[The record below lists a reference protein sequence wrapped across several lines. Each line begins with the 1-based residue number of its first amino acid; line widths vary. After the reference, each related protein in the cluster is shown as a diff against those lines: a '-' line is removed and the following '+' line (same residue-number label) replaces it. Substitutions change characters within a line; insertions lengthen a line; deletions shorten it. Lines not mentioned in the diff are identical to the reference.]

1 MANSDI
7 LKLSNDGKTVIGV
20 NDMSVKSITIP
31 DGVTGIGDGAFACCS
46 SLQSINVSK
55 DNKHFAS
62 VDGILFNKD
71 LTAIVRFPQKNDVKE
86 YVIPTSVTEIRNSA
100 FSGCSSLQSIDIPDS
115 VTEIGDS
122 AFSDCSSL
130 QSIDIPDSVTKIG
143 DGAFKN
149 CSSLQSID
157 IPNSV
162 TVIGNNAFKCCSS
175 LQSIDV
181 SNDNMHF
188 ASVDGIL
195 FNKDLTAIVRFPPK
209 YDVNEYVIPNSVT
222 VIGYGTFEGCSSLQ
236 RIDIPNCVTEIGDSA
251 FWDCSFLQSITIPDG
266 ITIIGNEVFMG
277 CKSLQRIDIPDSV
290 TKIGD
295 RAFSHCRSL
304 QNIDVSK
311 DNKHFASVDGILFN
325 KDLTA
330 IVRFPPKYEVKEY
343 IIPNSVTKIMWHAFH
358 GCSSL
363 QSIDIPN
370 SVTEIGPWAFH
381 GCNSL
386 EHIYLHCNDVE
397 KLEVD
402 AVIFYG
408 VNFDKC
414 ILHIPS
420 GTRWAYRHHD
430 VFKRFKNIVTTG
442 F

>member
-130 QSIDIPDSVTKIG
+130 QSIDIPDSVIEIG
-143 DGAFKN
+143 DGAFSG
-149 CSSLQSID
+149 CSSLQSI
-157 IPNSV
+157 N
-162 TVIGNNAFKCCSS
+162 
-175 LQSIDV
+175 V
-181 SNDNMHF
+181 SKDNKHY

-195 FNKDLTAIVRFPPK
+195 FNKDLTTIVRFPQK
-209 YDVNEYVIPNSVT
+209 YDVKEYVIPNSVT

-236 RIDIPNCVTEIGDSA
+236 
-251 FWDCSFLQSITIPDG
+251 
-266 ITIIGNEVFMG
+266 
-277 CKSLQRIDIPDSV
+277 
-290 TKIGD
+290 
-295 RAFSHCRSL
+295 
-304 QNIDVSK
+304 
-311 DNKHFASVDGILFN
+311 
-325 KDLTA
+325 
-330 IVRFPPKYEVKEY
+330 
-343 IIPNSVTKIMWHAFH
+343 
-358 GCSSL
+358 
-363 QSIDIPN
+363 SIDIPN
-370 SVTEIGPWAFH
+370 SVTEIGTGAFLNCSSLQCIDIPNSVTIIGDYAFH
-381 GCNSL
+381 SCN
-386 EHIYLHCNDVE
+386 
-397 KLEVD
+397 
-402 AVIFYG
+402 
-408 VNFDKC
+408 
-414 ILHIPS
+414 
-420 GTRWAYRHHD
+420 
-430 VFKRFKNIVTTG
+430 
-442 F
+442 